1 MDFRWWDEAHEA
13 LWRIAGSA
21 ELLEVRNKARQTARE
36 TVAPLLAQARADCG
50 WTEEKARVLR
60 ALDVQGITG
69 ILDSAH
75 NGLTLP
81 LALAVWELASVDAG
95 VATCSL
101 SGSLAQMPILDF
113 GTEPQRDRYLGHPG
127 LNHFNLRHGALCLTE
142 PLPGAGADA
151 ISLAGR
157 MTLAG
162 ANADGEPLLEIYKR
176 GRFTSHMDFA
186 EFVVAAVEG
195 DGNGVRGSGLVILE
209 PGDAGDFERGA
220 PVRKLGH
227 RFASTTNPV
236 FRLQV
241 PASRI
246 VGGYLMENEAL
257 VPRFTHRT
265 LLEPA
270 LRRMRAPLGL
280 MTAAKALATVQDWF
294 DSPGQESGGAE
305 FRLAMADLWATGEAA
320 ASLGFCAARLNDEL
334 DRAKDHSAADARLAA
349 LFSPAAKLF
358 SSSHIAESLRQAAAW
373 SESDAPATIALHAR
387 LIDAQIEDMYMG
399 PSALQRRMVSAAMTD
414 DRFLAEFQEWTTAID
429 GLAKRL
435 PRAEMHS
442 LAAGMRLWQ
451 WTLERLRQHTDARGA
466 RLFCDAR
473 QGVTFA
479 MADALCEVLAAR
491 SLALDVL
498 EMETGRHSQGRECA
512 AIFRDLSI
520 LATGRAAARISQTC
534 AERLCGYAQRFPV
547 SGAEQGTLAELRAD
561 LCVSLRGTMDARERI
576 AEFLRGTQN
585 VPKKLI
591 GA

>member
-1 MDFRWWDEAHEA
+1 MDFRWWDKAHET

-21 ELLEVRNKARQTARE
+21 ELLEVRNKARQTARK
-36 TVAPLLAQARADCG
+36 TVAPLLAQACAASG

-60 ALDVQGITG
+60 ALDAQGITG
-69 ILDSAH
+69 ILASAH

-101 SGSLAQMPILDF
+101 SGSLAQMPIRDF
-113 GTEPQRDRYLGHPG
+113 GTQPQRDRYLGSTD
-127 LNHFNLRHGALCLTE
+127 LRHGALCLTE

-162 ANADGEPLLEIYKR
+162 TNADGEPLLEIHKR
-176 GRFTSHMDFA
+176 GRFISHMDFA
-186 EFVVAAVEG
+186 EFVVVAVEG
-195 DGNGVRGSGLVILE
+195 RDGVRGSGLVILE

-236 FRLQV
+236 FRLKV

-246 VGGYLMENEAL
+246 VGGYLMEHEAL

-270 LRRMRAPLGL
+270 LRRMRALLGL
-280 MTAAKALATVQDWF
+280 MTAAKALSTVQDWF
-294 DSPGQESGGAE
+294 DSPGQKSGGAE
-305 FRLAMADLWATGEAA
+305 FRLDLADLWATGEAA

-334 DRAKDHSAADARLAA
+334 DGAKNRTANARLAA
-349 LFSPAAKLF
+349 LFSSAAKLF
-358 SSSHIAESLRQAAAW
+358 SSSHVAESLRQAAAW
-373 SESDAPATIALHAR
+373 SECDAPATITLHG
-387 LIDAQIEDMYMG
+387 LVMDAQIEDMYMG
-399 PSALQRRMVSAAMTD
+399 PSALQRRLVSVAMTD
-414 DRFLAEFQEWTTAID
+414 ARFLAEFQEWTTALD

-435 PRAEMHS
+435 PREGMRS
-442 LAAGMRLWQ
+442 LVAGMRLWH

-466 RLFCDAR
+466 KLFCDAR

-520 LATGRAAARISQTC
+520 LMAGRAAANVSQTC
-534 AERLCGYAQRFPV
+534 AELLCGYAERFPV
-547 SGAEQGTLAELRAD
+547 SGTEQGTLAELRAD
-561 LCVSLRGTMDARERI
+561 LCFSLRGTMDARERI

-585 VPKKLI
+585 VAKI
-591 GA
+591 

>member
-13 LWRIAGSA
+13 LWRIAGHA
-21 ELLEVRNKARQTARE
+21 ELLEARNKARQTARG
-36 TVAPLLAQARADCG
+36 TVAPLLAQACATSE
-50 WTEEKARVLR
+50 WTGEKARVLR
-60 ALDVQGITG
+60 ALDAQGITG
-69 ILDSAH
+69 ILASAH
-75 NGLTLP
+75 NGLTLR

-101 SGSLAQMPILDF
+101 SGSLAQMPIRDF
-113 GTEPQRDRYLGHPG
+113 GTEAQRNRYLGRLD

-162 ANADGEPLLEIYKR
+162 ANADGEPLLEIHKR

-186 EFVVAAVEG
+186 EFVVVAVEG
-195 DGNGVRGSGLVILE
+195 RDGVCGSGLVILE

-236 FRLQV
+236 FRLKV

-246 VGGYLMENEAL
+246 VGGYLMEHEAL

-265 LLEPA
+265 LLEPS
-270 LRRMRAPLGL
+270 LRRMRALLGL
-280 MTAAKALATVQDWF
+280 MTAAKALSTVQDWF
-294 DSPGQESGGAE
+294 NPPGQKSGGAE
-305 FRLAMADLWATGEAA
+305 FRLDLADLWATGEAA

-334 DRAKDHSAADARLAA
+334 DRARDRTATARLAA

-358 SSSHIAESLRQAAAW
+358 SSSHVSESLRRVAAW
-373 SESDAPATIALHAR
+373 SESDAPATIALQTR

-399 PSALQRRMVSAAMTD
+399 PSALQRRLVSAAMTEA
-414 DRFLAEFQEWTTAID
+414 RFLAEFQEWTTAID

-435 PRAEMHS
+435 PKEGMRS
-442 LAAGMRLWQ
+442 LAAGMRLWR

-466 RLFCDAR
+466 KLFCDAR

-479 MADALCEVLAAR
+479 MADALCGLLAAR

-498 EMETGRHSQGRECA
+498 EMETDHRSQGKEYA

-520 LATGRAAARISQTC
+520 LAAARAAARASQTC
-534 AERLCGYAQRFPV
+534 AELLCGYAERFPV
-547 SGAEQGTLAELRAD
+547 SGVEQRALAELRAD
-561 LCVSLRGTMDARERI
+561 LCFSLRGTMDARERI
-576 AEFLRGTQN
+576 AEFLRGAQN
-585 VPKKLI
+585 VPQKLI
-591 GA
+591 SA